1 MALYPRSIDDDF
13 RSAIS
18 AFPSIVRSPG
28 TRKDI
33 FFFLYL
39 YPMKGS
45 YRSFFPSISMDGV
58 KKGRNVRRSRIVAIL
73 SRLPRKCCIR
83 FLAERA
89 RLWVDEKNNGFW
101 SKLLKMGVLSDT
113 FFVSGME
120 KILREINLVSVKGN
134 IGKEILRVMI

>member
-1 MALYPRSIDDDF
+1 
-13 RSAIS
+13 
-18 AFPSIVRSPG
+18 
-28 TRKDI
+28 
-33 FFFLYL
+33 
-39 YPMKGS
+39 
-45 YRSFFPSISMDGV
+45 MDGV

>member
-1 MALYPRSIDDDF
+1 
-13 RSAIS
+13 
-18 AFPSIVRSPG
+18 
-28 TRKDI
+28 
-33 FFFLYL
+33 
-39 YPMKGS
+39 
-45 YRSFFPSISMDGV
+45 MDGV

-89 RLWVDEKNNGFW
+89 RLWMDEKNNGFW

>member
-1 MALYPRSIDDDF
+1 M
-13 RSAIS
+13 
-18 AFPSIVRSPG
+18 
-28 TRKDI
+28 
-33 FFFLYL
+33 
-39 YPMKGS
+39 
-45 YRSFFPSISMDGV
+45 